1 MMQRDRAINL
11 FLFFVLAALLFVS
24 FYPVYFSYGRA
35 NFRVVDISERIFS
48 LLYVMLWIA
57 LCVYSSWKRKIHLM
71 LGGAAFAILAYIPDW
86 VLPALE
92 PRGTEDASIVTVI
105 LRFLFE
111 RIFELVNAPMV
122 GFSILFSEKTSVS
135 LSKWLLPVLVISYA
149 GTQVFRHYR
158 NAYLADKLHLEETA
172 YYPNP
177 DLAHEIASPRV
188 AGFPAQ
194 AASPRAAETKMP
206 ANGSV
211 GPVPSSKSVPPV
223 APVPIPAPPVAP
235 APPAAPAPII
245 ESSAAPALSTAS
257 TEGSSR
263 VGDSSAEESG
273 TPEPANSF
281 DVIDLAAIRRVSAP
295 TDLNDSGAPASPIQE
310 ESESPAETP
319 EDDSGTQSEDDAT
332 RRFSIRPE

>member
-1 MMQRDRAINL
+1 MQRDRAINL

-48 LLYVMLWIA
+48 LLYVMLWIV

-135 LSKWLLPVLVISYA
+135 LSKWLLPVIVISYA
-149 GTQVFRHYR
+149 GTQLFRHYR

-188 AGFPAQ
+188 VGFPTQ
-194 AASPRAAETKMP
+194 AASPRAAETKTP
-206 ANGSV
+206 ANGSA
-211 GPVPSSKSVPPV
+211 GPLPSAKAVPPAV
-223 APVPIPAPPVAP
+223 PATSTAPVA
-235 APPAAPAPII
+235 
-245 ESSAAPALSTAS
+245 
-257 TEGSSR
+257 GSSR

-273 TPEPANSF
+273 IPEPDSSF
-281 DVIDLAAIRRVSAP
+281 DVIDLAAIRRVAAP
-295 TDLNDSGAPASPIQE
+295 TDVNDSDAPASPLQE

-319 EDDSGTQSEDDAT
+319 EDNSGTQPEDDAT